1 MNVKQVA
8 VSMYKSIR
16 RLGGRDTF
24 LGYNKRHHSF
34 KQSGTETETY
44 TEMTPSVHWE
54 CRSKHVR
61 IFRPVKSRVL
71 FKAGLLLTGVP
82 WRPVTGL
89 LWQVFH
95 GAQLLVCHVR
105 CSMAPSRWFVGTGDP
120 WCSVAGLWQVFHGA
134 QSLVCWD
141 RCSVVPSH
149 WFVVTGVPWCPVAG
163 LWQVFHGAQSLVC
176 CDVFHGAQSLVWCDR
191 CFMVPGRLKV
201 FFCARCSMAPS
212 RTLNG
217 CSVTLVSTWWTCLT
231 QGRQHECWTWHATPW
246 PTCCRCTVRWRPTSS
261 SSCLT
266 GG

>member
-61 IFRPVKSRVL
+61 IFRPVKSRGL

-95 GAQLLVCHVR
+95 GAQLLVCHDR
-105 CSMAPSRWFVGTGDP
+105 CSMAPSRWFVVTGDP

-134 QSLVCWD
+134 QSLVC
-141 RCSVVPSH
+141 
-149 WFVVTGVPWCPVAG
+149 
-163 LWQVFHGAQSLVC
+163 
-176 CDVFHGAQSLVWCDR
+176 CDR

-201 FFCARCSMAPS
+201 FFCARCSMVPS

-217 CSVTLVSTWWTCLT
+217 CNVTLVSTWWTCLT